1 LTLNV
6 YTLNL
11 HIQKMSIETDI
22 KQSNFKSPHTK
33 AIVNIFYTN
42 SWLQAGQMD
51 IFKPF
56 DLTIQQYNV
65 LRILRGQY
73 PNPITVIAII
83 ERMLDK
89 MSNASRLVD
98 KLLLKGLAIRTECP
112 NDRRAVDVKIT
123 QKGLALLEELD
134 ALQDIWENNLKG
146 LSEEEALQLSDLL
159 DKIRTPQCSEKV
171 KELQNQI
178 QLNNN

>member
-1 LTLNV
+1 MVKFNADN
-6 YTLNL
+6 YIGYN
-11 HIQKMSIETDI
+11 
-22 KQSNFKSPHTK
+22 
-33 AIVNIFYTN
+33 IVFAHNIFYTN
-42 SWLQAGQMD
+42 SWLQTVQME

-83 ERMLDK
+83 ERMMDK

-98 KLLLKGLAIRTECP
+98 KLLLKDLAIRTECP

-123 QKGLALLEELD
+123 QKGLDLLAELD
-134 ALQDIWENNLKG
+134 VLQDKWESQLHG
-146 LSEEEALQLSDLL
+146 LSEEEALQLSNLL
-159 DKIRTPQCSEKV
+159 DKLRRSKTDSTM
-171 KELQNQI
+171 KELTESITVN
-178 QLNNN
+178 